1 MMWNENNSPPPPL
14 QLALEVALEPTENR
28 PLTMRPTLEDLEMF
42 WFFFISVFLP
52 TPRIYMFLI
61 FSFSPYFLPPCQND
75 WPSLSECLVITTVY
89 NPTPLLTIYGSLWW
103 ERIAAKKIPME
114 RTFMR
119 HFQFTYFL
127 SVNNLC
133 NHHVSAYA
141 LYIPFI
147 QKESSHLIFYLPNYR
162 CVMTSIIN
170 VDA

>member
-1 MMWNENNSPPPPL
+1 MRSKINSPPPPL
-14 QLALEVALEPTENR
+14 QLALEVVLGPTENR

-42 WFFFISVFLP
+42 WFFYLRVSSVFLHFHLSN
-52 TPRIYMFLI
+52 ILI
-61 FSFSPYFLPPCQND
+61 SPYFLPPCQND
-75 WPSLSECLVITTVY
+75 WPSLSECLVITTVC
-89 NPTPLLTIYGSLWW
+89 NPTPLLTIYRSLWW
-103 ERIAAKKIPME
+103 ERITAKKIPME

-127 SVNNLC
+127 WVNNLC